1 MKRFLFLT
9 ILAAAVSFCSAC
21 KYAHGDGPDVA
32 SPRHHKKQQEQ
43 NKKTGKNQR
52 KSNWL
57 NMERNKISSK
67 DINTPGANDEFQVFP
82 IRDRNKRRSEDVRKQ
97 SSPFFWR

>member
-1 MKRFLFLT
+1 MKKILFLALIT
-9 ILAAAVSFCSAC
+9 AAAALCPAC

-32 SPRHHKKQQEQ
+32 TPRNHRKQQNQ
-43 NKKTGKNQR
+43 KKSERNPR

-57 NMERNKISSK
+57 SLKREKISSK

-82 IRDRNKRRSEDVRKQ
+82 TRDRNKRRSEDVRKQ